1 MCRNDTIHRSAVDWR
16 RLTPGEQQQFV
27 RRIVARAHQMRAH
40 AIYALLRRALAGL
53 AAAIGVAWRAWRV
66 FTERRRAM
74 RELSALDDRSLR
86 DIGLNRSEI
95 EAAVDGRGPLRRP
108 EPFVRLKRHKPTPQR
123 SRTMTPEQ
131 KRLIKQTWSQVVPIA
146 DTAAAIFYDRLFEID
161 PSTRALFRMTAM
173 TEQRKKLMQTISV
186 ALQGLDN
193 LEALTPVV
201 ENLGRRHRGYGV
213 TDKHHESVG
222 AALLWTLEKGLGT
235 AWTPQAAAAWTE
247 LYGLLSSIMRR
258 AANEPTAHAA

>member
-1 MCRNDTIHRSAVDWR
+1 M
-16 RLTPGEQQQFV
+16 
-27 RRIVARAHQMRAH
+27 
-40 AIYALLRRALAGL
+40 
-53 AAAIGVAWRAWRV
+53 
-66 FTERRRAM
+66 
-74 RELSALDDRSLR
+74 
-86 DIGLNRSEI
+86 
-95 EAAVDGRGPLRRP
+95 
-108 EPFVRLKRHKPTPQR
+108 
-123 SRTMTPEQ
+123 
-131 KRLIKQTWSQVVPIA
+131 PIA